1 MEIKYN
7 GEKIDEIVIRIDF
20 KLEIKD
26 LESMI
31 HSLENITYIQEAED
45 TISSMGFKEFCRE
58 YCSDNTDEYLIIY
71 SSKESFID
79 DYRKIK
85 DKFPKTYISLEL
97 ISGKSVLLTEEEYLN
112 FFDVDLLDKKL
123 FLEGFT
129 RDEFEHIK
137 EFIDY
142 ILADISI
149 NQEEEKIVEKF
160 KKADTYRDLSIDE
173 YRTIRNLFSL
183 DEMED

>member
-7 GEKIDEIVIRIDF
+7 GEKIDEIVIRIKSDIYCQP
-20 KLEIKD
+20 EVYED
-26 LESMI
+26 LS
-31 HSLENITYIQEAED
+31 N
-45 TISSMGFKEFCRE
+45 MGFKEKCYEE
-58 YCSDNTDEYLIIY
+58 YKN
-71 SSKESFID
+71 SSKICFLVYTEKENFIN
-79 DYRKIK
+79 DYRRIK
-85 DKFPKTYISLEL
+85 CRFPQTYISLEL
-97 ISGKSVLLTEEEYLN
+97 ISGKCVLLTEEEYLN

-160 KKADTYRDLSIDE
+160 KKADTYRDLNIDE
-173 YRTIRNLFSL
+173 YYTIKNLFSL
-183 DEMED
+183 DEMEEE